1 MTQRTHFRPVS
12 RPSLCWLAPIFLAL
26 ALIPTTVMAQ
36 EIPEDTPSNEIQ
48 QAENFDII
56 MQPQL
61 RMNDLAFNDFQKNEE
76 LPVLNGNSCDP
87 KTDANHCEWQ
97 KESEHFRTIGW
108 GIFGTGAIISGVA
121 AILWS
126 TGFWSLILNDAWE
139 DILSNDEITNK
150 KIQRDEDLVESAY
163 ILWGTAA
170 PLVLTGAIILI
181 VEAVKFKPY
190 RKAQAE
196 GQAFQWSPNVIVTP
210 DYQGIGLNMRF

>member
-26 ALIPTTVMAQ
+26 ALIPTTVMAL
-36 EIPEDTPSNEIQ
+36 EIPEDTPSGEIQ
-48 QAENFDII
+48 QAEHFDII

-97 KESEHFRTIGW
+97 KESEHFRTVGW
-108 GIFGTGAIISGVA
+108 GIFGAGATILGIGS
-121 AILWS
+121 ILWI
-126 TGFWSLILNDAWE
+126 TGYISLLASASSGGDSLGDAIDRFGDLNM
-139 DILSNDEITNK
+139 SMN
-150 KIQRDEDLVESAY
+150 
-163 ILWGTAA
+163 ILWGTGG